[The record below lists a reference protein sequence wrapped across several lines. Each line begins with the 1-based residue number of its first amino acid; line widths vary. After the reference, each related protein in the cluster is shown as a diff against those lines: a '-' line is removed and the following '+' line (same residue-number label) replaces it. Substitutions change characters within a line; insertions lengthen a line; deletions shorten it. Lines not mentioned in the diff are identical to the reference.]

1 MAVCGYIH
9 IRNLSVNIEYKIS
22 FLICLTIEEL
32 KCLEIKSFIIVHIYT
47 YWLLKINLIGL

>member
-22 FLICLTIEEL
+22 FLICFTIEEL